1 MARKSRRNKSTEVNI
16 SQDTEK
22 NKNLLDTAA
31 YVRLSVENGGNET
44 DETLVVQQMLVEKYI
59 EEHPDLRLAGTYSDN
74 GFSGTNFD
82 RPGFI
87 KLMEDVKTGKIQCIV
102 VKDLS
107 RFGRDYL
114 ETGYYL
120 ETILP
125 RLNVRFI
132 AITDDYDSSRK
143 EDQENISVPLKNM
156 VNAMYAKDMS
166 KKILAAKDAQR
177 RNGNVTLSKV
187 AFGYIRSED
196 RHRQIVDE
204 ETAPFVR
211 MIFQWYMMGVSKP
224 KIADRLNLMGIATP
238 GQREKMGNLTVP
250 LEKTKW
256 RADSVDKILN
266 NPTYAGD
273 IVTGKLKQALYKGV
287 KQYKTSPEDWNIQ
300 RDMHQPMI
308 ARDDYEELQERA
320 NAMKKIT
327 KDWRVKYMK
336 DREKYKDYFAGMVRC
351 GDCGRTM
358 YCVRYTHNY
367 KTMEKVGIYYT
378 CSAQNHTQNHCDQKI
393 EENLLKMLVMDQI
406 QILIKS
412 LCDRKKLLQKLKS
425 DTSEKNAFYEA
436 GANVRMLE
444 RKVSQAEEKNATL
457 SYIKTK
463 SGENYFEDADGQ
475 PWRCLHY
482 VPDSVCYQM
491 VERPEQF
498 YQSALSFGHF
508 LKQLGD
514 YPAESLYETI
524 PKFHDTVKRFHDFKD
539 ALRKDVK
546 NRARLCREEIEFVL
560 AREDDCGVLMKQLE
574 EGILPLRV
582 THNDTKLNNIL
593 FDKNTGEGLCII
605 DLDTIMPGLAAND
618 FGDSIRFG
626 ASTAEEDEKDLNKV
640 HFDIELYRIYVKGYL
655 EMAKDVLTP
664 AENASLPWGA
674 RLMTLECGM
683 RFLADFLQGDVYFK
697 TTYPEHNLVRAR
709 TQFRLVKEMEE
720 QFDQMQEIVETF

>member
-16 SQDTEK
+16 SQDIVK

-238 GQREKMGNLTVP
+238 GQREKMENLTVS

-300 RDMHQPMI
+300 KDMHQPMI

-367 KTMEKVGIYYT
+367 KTMEKVGMYYT
-378 CSAQNHTQNHCDQKI
+378 CSAQNHAKNHCDQKI

-406 QILIKS
+406 QILIRS
-412 LCDRKKLLQKLKS
+412 LCDRKKLLQKMKT

-457 SYIKTK
+457 Y
-463 SGENYFEDADGQ
+463 ENYVCGIVEKEDFDMMKERYIQNLQELRDELQAAKQKQRMLEKKADRYMDMVDNLEPYLSERSFNEKLVQ
-475 PWRCLHY
+475 ELVEY
-482 VPDSVCYQM
+482 VEVYKNGNIHVC
-491 VERPEQF
+491 F
-498 YQSALSFGHF
+498 
-508 LKQLGD
+508 KCD
-514 YPAESLYETI
+514 D
-524 PKFHDTVKRFHDFKD
+524 KFQQIIELIEGVK
-539 ALRKDVK
+539 
-546 NRARLCREEIEFVL
+546 
-560 AREDDCGVLMKQLE
+560 
-574 EGILPLRV
+574 
-582 THNDTKLNNIL
+582 
-593 FDKNTGEGLCII
+593 
-605 DLDTIMPGLAAND
+605 
-618 FGDSIRFG
+618 S
-626 ASTAEEDEKDLNKV
+626 AEE
-640 HFDIELYRIYVKGYL
+640 RII
-655 EMAKDVLTP
+655 
-664 AENASLPWGA
+664 S
-674 RLMTLECGM
+674 
-683 RFLADFLQGDVYFK
+683 
-697 TTYPEHNLVRAR
+697 
-709 TQFRLVKEMEE
+709 
-720 QFDQMQEIVETF
+720 